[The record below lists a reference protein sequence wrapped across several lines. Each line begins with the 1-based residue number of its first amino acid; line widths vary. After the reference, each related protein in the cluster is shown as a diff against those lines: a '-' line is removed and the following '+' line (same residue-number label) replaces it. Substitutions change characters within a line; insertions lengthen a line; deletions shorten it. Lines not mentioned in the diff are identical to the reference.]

1 MARTKTYRYDTAD
14 FLKTEKDRELYLKA
28 VAEYRDDDF
37 MAEARDAVERSR
49 IIDGGHHE
57 QKEP

>member
-37 MAEARDAVERSR
+37 MVIARDEVERSR
-49 IIDGGHHE
+49 MIHGN
-57 QKEP
+57 